1 MGEAKKRQAALKAEF
16 GRLDQELKNLGV
28 DALKFGFYDQSAFL
42 AEESKDSRFLE
53 KYGEWVN
60 LRPFDEAY
68 AAHVKNVVPKL
79 TMLVHSEFVEYGLEG
94 GCVAASGMISRILDR
109 LGVWSVAVSG
119 SLILDVDNGR
129 IRRMLHSVDE
139 PDFPGAALGH
149 AWIIAPPYK
158 VVDATISLQ
167 HWHGDDMGRYV
178 PLFVLASDEAIKI
191 RPKVD
196 DVVSNKIRIKAASA
210 GYSDSDL
217 HYQLEPHLKVF
228 GAKFS
233 ALEINE
239 KNLKLRYVP
248 VAVRQTDVPLERIN
262 IESGRGRPAIEFW
275 REKVAPAFGLDGGPR
290 R

>member
-1 MGEAKKRQAALKAEF
+1 MGEAKKRRAALKAEF

-28 DALKFGFYDQSAFL
+28 NTLKFGFYDQSAFL

-68 AAHVKNVVPKL
+68 AARVKNVVPKL
-79 TMLVHSEFVEYGLEG
+79 AMLVHSEFVEYGLEG

-119 SLILDVDNGR
+119 SLTLDVDNGR

-158 VVDATISLQ
+158 IVDATISLQ

-178 PLFVLASDEAIKI
+178 PPFVLASDEATKI

-210 GYSDSDL
+210 GLSDSDL
-217 HYQLEPHLKVF
+217 HYRLEPHLKVF
-228 GAKFS
+228 GAKFP

-239 KNLKLRYVP
+239 KNLRLRYVP

-275 REKVAPAFGLDGGPR
+275 REKVAPEFGLDGGPAR
-290 R
+290 